1 MKKISD
7 KELLMLFWTDSVV
20 NSSKNHYKKSNFYK
34 LEFSLFFHSVDFLH
48 TGPSFPETK
57 GTGRHVETS

>member
-34 LEFSLFFHSVDFLH
+34 LEFSNFAPMFKRDRR
-48 TGPSFPETK
+48 
-57 GTGRHVETS
+57 RHGS